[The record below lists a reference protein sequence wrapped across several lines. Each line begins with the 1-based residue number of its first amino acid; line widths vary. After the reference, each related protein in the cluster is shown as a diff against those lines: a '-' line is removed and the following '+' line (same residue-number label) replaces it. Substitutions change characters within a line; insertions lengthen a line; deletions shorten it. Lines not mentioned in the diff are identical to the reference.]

1 MEEHKTPGLAW
12 IKRHA
17 SLTPYWRASEGA
29 KRQGYEPRTVNLKR
43 FRDDPDGMARECH
56 RLEAKMHA
64 WLEDK
69 SDVKVAFD
77 WTLGALLKKYQTEPD
92 SPYFSLRP
100 SSRKPY
106 DYYLRKL
113 EFETGDLRIDQV
125 TGVDL
130 KRWHA
135 TWSSGGK
142 HLAAASMMR
151 AVLDSA
157 ITYGIM
163 CRLPGCVDLR
173 EVLKATSRKLPGPKR
188 RDSVVSADDVIK
200 MRAAAHA
207 AGRPSAA
214 LAYAL
219 VFETTLRLWDV
230 IGQWW
235 PLEAS
240 LISDVIDRKGKKK
253 WFGIRWEDISDDM
266 VLRYMPSKTSA
277 KTGLTVTFPL
287 DRAPMVIEELAH
299 WPADKRTGPIIVSEH
314 IGLPYST
321 NRFSEVWRIDA
332 DAAGLPKT
340 AWARDLRASGITEA
354 RAADVSTDD
363 AAKVAGHASTKT
375 TAKIYDRA
383 NLEAAGRF
391 ADARVNKRAK
401 KES

>member
-1 MEEHKTPGLAW
+1 MEKEEARLTAPGLKW
-12 IKRHA
+12 IKRKA
-17 SLTPYWRASEGA
+17 SHTPVWVATAEG
-29 KRQGYEPRTVNLKR
+29 YTPRTVNLGHLR
-43 FRDDPDGMARECH
+43 SEPDKLAARCASLQAEMQQWKAGV
-56 RLEAKMHA
+56 RKEVG
-64 WLEDK
+64 D
-69 SDVKVAFD
+69 FD
-77 WTLGALLKKYQTEPD
+77 GTIGALLKRYQADPE
-92 SPYFSLRP
+92 SPYHALRP

-106 DYYLRKL
+106 DHYLEKL
-113 EFETGDLRIDQV
+113 IAGIGQV
-125 TGVDL
+125 RLDAITGVDL
-130 KRWHA
+130 IRWHKV
-135 TWSSGGK
+135 WSDDGT
-142 HLAAASMMR
+142 HLAASKMQR

-157 ITYGIM
+157 VTFGIM
-163 CRLPGCVDLR
+163 CRLPGCADLR
-173 EVLKATSRKLPGPKR
+173 EVMRATSRKLPGPKR
-188 RDSVVSADDVIK
+188 RESVVSADDVIK

-235 PLEAS
+235 PMDAP
-240 LISDVIDRKGKKK
+240 LIRDVLARGGKKK

-287 DRAPMVIEELAH
+287 NKAPMVIEELAH
-299 WPADKRTGPIIVSEH
+299 WPVGKRTGPIIVSEH

-321 NRFSEVWRIDA
+321 NRFSEVWRLDA
-332 DAAGLPKT
+332 NAAGLPKT

-391 ADARVNKRAK
+391 ADARVSKRKK
-401 KES
+401 KEG